1 LLSAAE
7 RSLQPSLDYQASSP
21 RSFTDRSGRVLR
33 APLESI
39 KGAIT
44 MPYDLRL
51 TKLAHLAAVGLVASS
66 LAACANLAPSRSAS
80 NAPFSGSSVDVVGAG
95 GPQDDVARQIYHP
108 GSGTD
113 W

>member
-1 LLSAAE
+1 MA
-7 RSLQPSLDYQASSP
+7 
-21 RSFTDRSGRVLR
+21 
-33 APLESI
+33 
-39 KGAIT
+39 
-44 MPYDLRL
+44 YDLRL
-51 TKLAHLAAVGLVASS
+51 TKLAHLVAAVGLLASS
-66 LAACANLAPSRSAS
+66 LAACANLASSRSAS

>member
-51 TKLAHLAAVGLVASS
+51 TKLARLAAVGLVASS
-66 LAACANLAPSRSAS
+66 LAACANLAPPRSAS